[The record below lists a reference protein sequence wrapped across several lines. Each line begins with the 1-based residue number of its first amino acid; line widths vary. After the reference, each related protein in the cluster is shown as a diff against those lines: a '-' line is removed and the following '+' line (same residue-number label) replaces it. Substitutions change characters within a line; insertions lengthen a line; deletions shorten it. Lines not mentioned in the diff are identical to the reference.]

1 MYNAPQQ
8 CPTCGSAL
16 QIQELACPTCSTI
29 VRGRWAA
36 NPFSRLTDDQQTFLL
51 LFVRSRGN
59 LSDVERTLGVS
70 YPTVRGKLEDIIA
83 ALEEP
88 EPEPEP
94 VPEPAPAPAP
104 STEREKILERIARGE
119 LTVDEGMAQ
128 LRRLQ
133 SGGDAR

>member
-88 EPEPEP
+88 EP
-94 VPEPAPAPAP
+94 APAPAP

>member
-1 MYNAPQQ
+1 MFNAPQQ

-16 QIQELACPTCSTI
+16 QIQELACPACSTI

-88 EPEPEP
+88 ESEPEPEP
-94 VPEPAPAPAP
+94 EPTPAP
-104 STEREKILERIARGE
+104 SAEREKILERIARGE

-133 SGGDAR
+133 AGGSAR